1 MLWITL
7 DKHTFGTA
15 HTVLTQGEEPLEIF
29 AVPTSYD
36 LSDFAESEVS
46 LAFQHSSQS
55 KISLSAFR
63 TEGDVSLQVSSA

>member
-1 MLWITL
+1 MLRSTQ

-46 LAFQHSSQS
+46 LAFQHSSQ
-55 KISLSAFR
+55 
-63 TEGDVSLQVSSA
+63 